1 MIAEDIQRRLVDAE
15 QARAVERVGDDA
27 AFHGGEDSFHG
38 VVLLDDLILVGALLG
53 DVDADADGAHDRP
66 VDVVEGRLVRGEQAR
81 AVAGLHGLFRD
92 DGRFDGH
99 NLALGFDAG
108 GIVGLYVPDIG
119 VTAALNLLLGF
130 VHGGAEGV
138 VDLMVD
144 AVFGFVPHQRGDG
157 VDRGLEVLAG
167 LPGIGVALAGTLP
180 VVEAPGCLGGA
191 QRRDP
196 QVGDVVEVGLDGGH
210 LVVGDDEGDRCGGLP
225 VSGED
230 AGPGG
235 GIVARGIG
243 ENGAGLGGERLFGL
257 IAAREMVRKA
267 WLRLRIF
274 DNACDLVGQAHEIES
289 HRAMVHGARPLE
301 LLNVSLP

>member
-1 MIAEDIQRRLVDAE
+1 MTERTLGRE
-15 QARAVERVGDDA
+15 QAIYRVTWIGFAVNLVLSAGKLAAGIWGHSAAMVADA
-27 AFHGGEDSFHG
+27 IHSVSDFATDL
-38 VVLLDDLILVGALLG
+38 VVLLF
-53 DVDADADGAHDRP
+53 
-66 VDVVEGRLVRGEQAR
+66 VRVSAKP
-81 AVAGLHGLFRD
+81 RD
-92 DGRFDGH
+92 DDHDYGH
-99 NLALGFDAG
+99 GKYETLATL
-108 GIVGLYVPDIG
+108 I
-119 VTAALNLLLGF
+119 
-130 VHGGAEGV
+130 
-138 VDLMVD
+138 
-144 AVFGFVPHQRGDG
+144 
-157 VDRGLEVLAG
+157 
-167 LPGIGVALAGTLP
+167 IGVALAGALP

-210 LVVGDDEGDRCGGLP
+210 LVVGDDEGDGCGGLA

>member
-1 MIAEDIQRRLVDAE
+1 MTERTLGRE
-15 QARAVERVGDDA
+15 QAIYRVTWIGFAVNLVLSAGKLAAGIWGHSAAMVADA
-27 AFHGGEDSFHG
+27 IHSVSDFATDL
-38 VVLLDDLILVGALLG
+38 VVLLF
-53 DVDADADGAHDRP
+53 
-66 VDVVEGRLVRGEQAR
+66 VRVSAKP
-81 AVAGLHGLFRD
+81 RD
-92 DGRFDGH
+92 DDHDYGH
-99 NLALGFDAG
+99 GKYETLATL
-108 GIVGLYVPDIG
+108 I
-119 VTAALNLLLGF
+119 
-130 VHGGAEGV
+130 
-138 VDLMVD
+138 
-144 AVFGFVPHQRGDG
+144 
-157 VDRGLEVLAG
+157 
-167 LPGIGVALAGTLP
+167 IGVALAGALP
-180 VVEAPGCLGGA
+180 MVEAPGCLGGA
-191 QRRDP
+191 QGRDP

-257 IAAREMVRKA
+257 VTAREMVRKA

-274 DNACDLVGQAHEIES
+274 DNACDLVGQAHEVES

>member
-1 MIAEDIQRRLVDAE
+1 M
-15 QARAVERVGDDA
+15 
-27 AFHGGEDSFHG
+27 
-38 VVLLDDLILVGALLG
+38 
-53 DVDADADGAHDRP
+53 
-66 VDVVEGRLVRGEQAR
+66 
-81 AVAGLHGLFRD
+81 
-92 DGRFDGH
+92 
-99 NLALGFDAG
+99 
-108 GIVGLYVPDIG
+108 
-119 VTAALNLLLGF
+119 
-130 VHGGAEGV
+130 
-138 VDLMVD
+138 
-144 AVFGFVPHQRGDG
+144 
-157 VDRGLEVLAG
+157 
-167 LPGIGVALAGTLP
+167 
-180 VVEAPGCLGGA
+180 VEAPGCLGGA
-191 QRRDP
+191 QGRDP

-257 IAAREMVRKA
+257 VTAREMVRKA

-274 DNACDLVGQAHEIES
+274 DNVCDLVGQAHEIES

>member
-1 MIAEDIQRRLVDAE
+1 M
-15 QARAVERVGDDA
+15 GDDA
-27 AFHGGEDSFHG
+27 AIHGGEDGFHG
-38 VVLLDDLILVGALLG
+38 AVLLDDLVLVGAFLG
-53 DVDADADGAHDRP
+53 DVDAHADGAHDRA
-66 VDVVEGRLVRGEQAR
+66 VDVVEGRLVGGEQAR
-81 AVAGLHGLFRD
+81 AIAGLHGLLRD
-92 DGRFDGH
+92 NGGLGGHDPALRF
-99 NLALGFDAG
+99 NAG
-108 GIVGLYVPDIG
+108 GIVGFHVPDVG
-119 VTAALNLLLGF
+119 VPAALHLFFGL
-130 VHGGAEGV
+130 VHRGAEGV
-138 VDLMVD
+138 VDLVVD
-144 AVFGFVPHQRGDG
+144 AVLGLVPHERRNGIDG
-157 VDRGLEVLAG
+157 GFQILAR
-167 LPGIGVALAGTLP
+167 LPGVGVALAGALP
-180 VVEAPGCLGGA
+180 MVEAPGCLGGA
-191 QRRDP
+191 QGRDP
-196 QVGDVVEVGLDGGH
+196 QVGDVVEVGLDSGH